1 MGITDILKRSFGI
14 LATVIIMTSNS
25 YAQEAPYSVKWKWD
39 DLTEIKKIEFTVMT
53 EKLTLNDVIVNKGNC
68 QIATNFDGAIELK
81 VNDAVQQLGKVLSP
95 TPIEKLPQKTD
106 PKKGFPMSGKFGEGL
121 GVYVGRSCNIILVET
136 KTDQGDWANKFEP
149 K

>member
-1 MGITDILKRSFGI
+1 MGMTDIWKRSSVIVAIF
-14 LATVIIMTSNS
+14 IIMTSNS

-53 EKLTLNDVIVNKGNC
+53 EKLTINDVIVNKGNC

-81 VNDAVQQLGKVLSP
+81 VNDAFQQLGKVLSP
-95 TPIEKLPQKTD
+95 KPIEKLPQKTD
-106 PKKGFPMSGKFGEGL
+106 PKKGFPMSGGFGEGL

>member
-1 MGITDILKRSFGI
+1 MGMTEIRKRSCLI
-14 LATVIIMTSNS
+14 LATVITMTNS
-25 YAQEAPYSVKWKWD
+25 SHAQEAPYSVKWKWD

-53 EKLTLNDVIVNKGNC
+53 DKLTINDVIVNKGNC

-81 VNDAVQQLGKVLSP
+81 VNDAVQQLGKVLSS

-121 GVYVGRSCNIILVET
+121 GVFVARSCNIILVET

>member
-1 MGITDILKRSFGI
+1 MGMTDIWKRSSVIVAIF
-14 LATVIIMTSNS
+14 IIMTNS
-25 YAQEAPYSVKWKWD
+25 SHAQEAPYSVKWKWD

-53 EKLTLNDVIVNKGNC
+53 EKLTINDVIVNKGNC

-81 VNDAVQQLGKVLSP
+81 VNDAVQQLGKVLSS

-106 PKKGFPMSGKFGEGL
+106 PKKGFPMSGVFGEGL
-121 GVYVGRSCNIILVET
+121 GVFVARSCNIILVET
-136 KTDQGDWANKFEP
+136 KTDQGDWTNKFEL